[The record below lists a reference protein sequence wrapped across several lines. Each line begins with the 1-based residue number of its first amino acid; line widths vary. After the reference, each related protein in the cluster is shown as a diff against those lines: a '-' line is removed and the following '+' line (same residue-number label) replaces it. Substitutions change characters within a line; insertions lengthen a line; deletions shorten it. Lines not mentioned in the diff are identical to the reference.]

1 MRNIY
6 IYRNSND
13 HHYYISDKSLY
24 EDKPENLLLWTT
36 LSEEDIEIP
45 PTQSDKILL
54 RPDIINKEIKRII
67 ENKRI
72 WRIK

>member
-6 IYRNSND
+6 IYRNALD
-13 HHYYISDKSLY
+13 KHYWISDKTLY
-24 EDKPENLLLWTT
+24 EDDPNNLVLWTAQ
-36 LSEEDIEIP
+36 SEEDIEIP

-54 RPDIINKEIKRII
+54 RPDVINKEIKTLID
-67 ENKRI
+67 NKRI